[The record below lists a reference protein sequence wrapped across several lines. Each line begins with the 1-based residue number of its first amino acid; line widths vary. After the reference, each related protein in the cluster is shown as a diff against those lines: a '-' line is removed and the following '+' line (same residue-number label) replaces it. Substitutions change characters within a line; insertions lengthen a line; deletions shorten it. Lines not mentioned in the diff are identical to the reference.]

1 MMRGPVYR
9 ADGHEM
15 SLLQR
20 DSAESSRTVTPG
32 STKSPA
38 ATSQVN
44 VVEDERPEERKVD
57 AMGCNEH
64 DRQDMIR
71 MGKQQQFRR
80 IFRQFSLVCFAAI
93 SMATW
98 EFILIANEAGL
109 TDGGRGG
116 FFWTYIFTCVGFF
129 TICASIAEMSSISP
143 TAGGQYHWVSE
154 FAAPAW
160 QQPLSYCAGWIT
172 TLCWQAAVASSPYTV
187 GGLIQAII
195 GVLNPDYGFDRWH
208 GFLLA
213 VACTCFTSTINIY
226 GANLLPAMQ
235 NIVFTL
241 HVFAFIA
248 IVAVMWIL
256 GPHVDG
262 YSAMNTFENLGGWGS
277 IATAAMIGQI
287 SSIYVLGATDAAAHM
302 AEEVRDAAVVV
313 PRAIMNTLYINA
325 ALGVIMLVTINF
337 CLPNVKDA
345 IGHPSGYAFI
355 YILEYSLPTSGI
367 IGIIAI
373 LIALIVANC
382 LSNQASTARTTFAFA
397 RDEGLPFS
405 KWIAHVHAGTRMPV
419 NAIVLSSGITIALN
433 ALYLVSTTAFDAMVS
448 RPCWVKMYADSAA
461 FTIRIST
468 AVQLYFSHRMLCTS
482 PNHQAPDDRIG
493 KVESRSLG
501 IAHQYRRCRVYTVCL
516 LLDILAGVC
525 SNQRRRYELGLG
537 DIRWRCAAVNRI
549 FLDDRKGSLQGTST
563 DD

>member
-1 MMRGPVYR
+1 MRRPVYQ

-20 DSAESSRTVTPG
+20 DSDEALGVPTPKSS
-32 STKSPA
+32 KSPA
-38 ATSQVN
+38 RSGEIE
-44 VVEDERPEERKVD
+44 VVDNGAPQEKKID
-57 AMGCNEH
+57 ALGCNEN
-64 DRQDMIR
+64 DRLDMIR

-116 FFWTYIFTCVGFF
+116 FFWTYIFTCAGFF
-129 TICASIAEMSSISP
+129 TICASIAEMSSIAP

-154 FAAPAW
+154 FAATEW

-195 GVLNPDYGFDRWH
+195 GVLNPEYGFDRWH

-235 NIVFTL
+235 NVVFTL
-241 HVFAFIA
+241 HCFAFIA
-248 IVAVMWIL
+248 IVAIMWVL
-256 GPHVDG
+256 GPHIDG
-262 YSAMNTFENLGGWGS
+262 NSAMNTFENLGGWGNTV
-277 IATAAMIGQI
+277 TAAMIGQI
-287 SSIYVLGATDAAAHM
+287 SSIYVLGAADAAAHM

-313 PRAIMNTLYINA
+313 PRAIMNTFFINA
-325 ALGVIMLVTINF
+325 ALGVVMLITIVF
-337 CLPNVKDA
+337 CIPNVEEA
-345 IGHPSGYAFI
+345 VGHPSGYAFI
-355 YILEYSLPTSGI
+355 YILEYSIPISGI

-397 RDEGLPFS
+397 RDDGLPLS
-405 KWIAHVHAGTRMPV
+405 KWIAHVHEGTRMPV
-419 NAIVLSSGITIALN
+419 NAIILSSAITIALN
-433 ALYLVSTTAFDAMVS
+433 ALYLVSTTAFDAMLSLYGSAQLASFTLAIACFVHRRIT
-448 RPCWVKMYADSAA
+448 RPQ
-461 FTIRIST
+461 TI
-468 AVQLYFSHRMLCTS
+468 
-482 PNHQAPDDRIG
+482 
-493 KVESRSLG
+493 KVARWSLG
-501 IAHQYRRCRVYTVCL
+501 RWGLPINIAAIFYTLFAFFWTFWPVSVPTSAEDMNWVSVIFVGVVL
-516 LLDILAGVC
+516 LSIAF
-525 SNQRRRYELGLG
+525 
-537 DIRWRCAAVNRI
+537 
-549 FLDDRKGSLQGTST
+549 FLTTAKSVFKGPVRTT
-563 DD
+563 KEA

>member
-1 MMRGPVYR
+1 M
-9 ADGHEM
+9 
-15 SLLQR
+15 
-20 DSAESSRTVTPG
+20 
-32 STKSPA
+32 
-38 ATSQVN
+38 
-44 VVEDERPEERKVD
+44 VEDERQQERKVD
-57 AMGCNEH
+57 SLGCNEH
-64 DRQDMIR
+64 DLQDMIR

-98 EFILIANEAGL
+98 EFILIANDAGL
-109 TDGGRGG
+109 MDGGRGG
-116 FFWTYIFTCVGFF
+116 FFWTYMFTCVGFF

-160 QQPLSYCAGWIT
+160 QQPLSYFAGWIT

-195 GVLNPDYGFDRWH
+195 GVLDPDYGFDRWH

-248 IVAVMWIL
+248 IVAIMWIL

-262 YSAMNTFENLGGWGS
+262 SSAMNTFENLGGWGS

-302 AEEVRDAAVVV
+302 AEEVRDASVVV

-325 ALGVIMLVTINF
+325 ALGVVMLVTINF
-337 CLPNVKDA
+337 CLPNVGDA

-367 IGIIAI
+367 VGIIGI

-405 KWIAHVHAGTRMPV
+405 KWIAHVHEGTRMPV

-433 ALYLVSTTAFDAMVS
+433 ALYLVSTAAFDAMLS
-448 RPCWVKMYADSAA
+448 LYGSAQLFS
-461 FTIRIST
+461 FTLAIACFAHRRITKPQTIKS
-468 AVQLYFSHRMLCTS
+468 ARW
-482 PNHQAPDDRIG
+482 
-493 KVESRSLG
+493 SLG
-501 IAHQYRRCRVYTVCL
+501 RWGLPINIAAVVYTLFAFFWTFWPESVPKSAEDMNWVSVIFVGVVL
-516 LLDILAGVC
+516 LSIAFFLTTAKGV
-525 SNQRRRYELGLG
+525 
-537 DIRWRCAAVNRI
+537 
-549 FLDDRKGSLQGTST
+549 FKGPVRTIKEA
-563 DD
+563 